1 MSIEKIKEKMDA
13 IRTAESCMNS
23 VLSVNP
29 NVDLLNTFVLLNE
42 LKMDLLD
49 ILDEKSE
56 KMLDI

>member
-13 IRTAESCMNS
+13 IRTAESCMNT